1 MRRSRTPASR
11 STLMTISVSVLGKG
25 LGIGGLHLT
34 VGYQIILQGCFRR
47 QSRRSGSSPLKAA
60 GKPVSAPVDSTLPLD
75 ELIQRFGMRLV
86 PQRVPQHGTISTA
99 SVYRPLPAQ

>member
-11 STLMTISVSVLGKG
+11 STLMTISVSVLGNG

-60 GKPVSAPVDSTLPLD
+60 GKPRCAAVDAALPLD
-75 ELIQRFGMRLV
+75 ELVERFGMVFVCEGVPESTGPFRPGALV
-86 PQRVPQHGTISTA
+86 
-99 SVYRPLPAQ
+99 